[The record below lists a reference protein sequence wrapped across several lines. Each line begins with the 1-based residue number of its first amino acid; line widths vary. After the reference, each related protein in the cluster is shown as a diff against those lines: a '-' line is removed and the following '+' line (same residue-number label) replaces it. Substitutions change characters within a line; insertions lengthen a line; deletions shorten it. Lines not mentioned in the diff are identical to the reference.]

1 MSRLKPGPTML
12 LALVPAFWAPSARA
26 YSGADFLNVEPGARP
41 GGMSG
46 AFTAVADD
54 ANAVRWNPA
63 GMRQLHRAEA
73 SFAQRSF
80 FGDLR
85 LYDANFVRHF
95 GQRWSGGVGVSLL
108 DYGEIEQVNNQG
120 EGSGNYGARDMLL
133 SFAGARDIGLEA
145 VPGRVRL
152 GGGARVVRREIERE
166 SATGWTVDAAGHWE
180 LERWRVGATLQN
192 LGPPV
197 GFGQE
202 SEDLPMT
209 FRVGGAFEPTRRLLL
224 SADAVQRHEGAPSFR
239 LGGEITAARVQWT
252 DLVLRTGFSTTEGVE
267 HGMSAG
273 IGIIGLNWEFA
284 YSWKALGDLAF
295 GHWVGFTYRFRVAPA
310 PRLSPEE
317 RSQKKAEG
325 MYDRL
330 MRWYEAQ
337 KDAGRLSR
345 SWAISILERIIAR
358 YEPLGVDVSRA
369 RSELGRVKAGEPL
382 GRRRAPEAPA
392 EDPSAGDPL
401 PSLEPLLEAP

>member
-1 MSRLKPGPTML
+1 ML
-12 LALVPAFWAPSARA
+12 LVACLAPWAPSARA
-26 YSGADFLNVEPGARP
+26 FSGADFLSVEPGARP

-73 SFAQRSF
+73 VFAQRSF
-80 FGDLR
+80 FGDFR
-85 LYDANFVRHF
+85 LYDVNFVRHF
-95 GQRWSGGVGVSLL
+95 GSRYSGGLGVSLL
-108 DYGEIEQVNNQG
+108 DYGAIEQVTNQG
-120 EGSGNYGARDMLL
+120 EGSGSYGARDMLL
-133 SFAGARDIGLEA
+133 SFAGARDLPLEA
-145 VPGRVRL
+145 VPGRFSL
-152 GGGARVVRREIERE
+152 GGGARVIRREIERE

-192 LGPPV
+192 LGPSM
-197 GFGQE
+197 GFGSE
-202 SEDLPMT
+202 SVELPMT
-209 FRVGGAFEPTRRLLL
+209 FRVGGAFEPTRRLLI
-224 SADAVQRHEGAPSFR
+224 SADAVQRHEGDPSLR
-239 LGGEITAARVQWT
+239 LGGEIVAARVQWT
-252 DLVLRTGFSTTEGVE
+252 DLVLRTGFSTTEGAE

-284 YSWKALGDLAF
+284 YSWKALGELEY

-310 PRLSPEE
+310 PRVTPEE
-317 RSQKKAEG
+317 RSQKKADG

-330 MRWYEAQ
+330 MRWYDAQ
-337 KDAGRLSR
+337 KEAGRLSR
-345 SWAISILERIIAR
+345 NWAISILERIISR
-358 YEPLGVDVSRA
+358 YEPLGVDVNRA

-382 GRRRAPEAPA
+382 GRRRAPEAPDETPA
-392 EDPSAGDPL
+392 ADEPL